1 MKQIIQKLNSKIGV
15 ELVDFPA
22 PLNKKGH
29 VLIKTTRTLVSK
41 GTEKMLVKFGN
52 ANYIQKVRQKPD
64 RVKVLLSRLTSD
76 GIIKTINTVRNSMEQ
91 YIALGYCNCGI
102 VIESDVSGIKK
113 GDRVI
118 SNGPHAEIVRVPA
131 NLVAKIPNEV
141 SDDEAVFTVIGSIGL
156 QGMRLCNPTYGETIV
171 VFGLGLVGLITVQLL
186 KANGVNVFGIDIDD
200 NKCKIANS
208 IGIRT
213 LNPEI
218 EDIEEIIHES
228 TGGNGAD
235 GVIITAAS
243 KSNEIISK
251 SAEVC
256 RKKGRI
262 ILVGVVGL
270 DINRDQ
276 FYDKELVF
284 QVSCSYGPGRYDK
297 AYEEDGNDYP
307 LPFVRWT
314 EKRNFETILNSMKIG
329 NLKISKLITE
339 KVELLKYKNI
349 YNHIDSNKSIASL
362 IVYPDKDVNEL
373 KNTVLKINSNT
384 YQSGV
389 PVIGIIGSGN
399 FTKSVVIPH
408 LESTGASI
416 KCIASSQG
424 MSSTLLAKK
433 HYLEYCTTDYNKIL
447 KDKDVDT
454 VIITTRHDTHAKFVI
469 DSLNHKKNVFVEKPL
484 AINKLELENI
494 KIALDKIENPSL
506 MVGFNRRFSA
516 HAKAIKKQIK
526 NTTEPINIIANM
538 NAGFVP
544 SDNWVNQEDKGGGRI
559 IGEACHLIDLAIFF
573 TNSLVSEVCMNSI
586 DNKNI
591 QGINDGSILLKF
603 KNGSNAVINYFTNG
617 SSDYSKER
625 VEVYLNKK
633 TYIIDNYKST
643 YGCGDKYFKSIKN
656 KYDKGHKTQFFNYIK
671 SIKIGSPNLIETSQ
685 IFNSAEAAISA
696 IKSLKENSWVI
707 L

>member
-15 ELVDFPA
+15 EIIDFPA
-22 PLNKKGH
+22 PLNKQGH

-41 GTEKMLVKFGN
+41 GTEKMLVEFGN
-52 ANYIQKVRQKPD
+52 ANYLQKARQKPD
-64 RVKVLLSRLTSD
+64 RVKVLFSRLKSD
-76 GIIKTINTVRNSMEQ
+76 GIIKTINTVRNSMQQ
-91 YIALGYCNCGI
+91 YIALGYCNCGV
-102 VIESDVSGIKK
+102 VIESDVNGIKK

-171 VFGLGLVGLITVQLL
+171 VFGLGLVGLITIQLL
-186 KANGVNVFGIDIDD
+186 KANGVNVIGIDIDD
-200 NKCKIANS
+200 NKCKIANN

-218 EDIEEIIHES
+218 EDIEEIIYES
-228 TGGNGAD
+228 TSGNGAD

-276 FYDKELVF
+276 FYNKELVF

-314 EKRNFETILNSMKIG
+314 EKRNFETILNSIKNG
-329 NLKISKLITE
+329 NLKLSKLITE
-339 KVELLKYKNI
+339 KVELPSYKNI
-349 YNHIDSNKSIASL
+349 YDNIDSNKSIASL
-362 IVYPDKDVNEL
+362 IVYPDNDVEEL
-373 KNTVLKINSNT
+373 KSTVLKINSNT
-384 YQSGV
+384 YQSGI

-399 FTKSVVIPH
+399 FTKSVVIPC
-408 LESTGASI
+408 LENANTSI

-424 MSSTLLAKK
+424 MSSSLLAKK
-433 HYLEYCTTDYNKIL
+433 YGLDYCTTDYNKIIE
-447 KDKDVDT
+447 DKDVNT
-454 VIITTRHDTHAKFVI
+454 VIITTRHDTHAKIVI
-469 DSLNHKKNVFVEKPL
+469 DSLAKEKNIFVEKPL
-484 AINKLELENI
+484 ALNEQELAN
-494 KIALDKIENPSL
+494 IENAFIKSKNYSL
-506 MVGFNRRFSA
+506 MVGYNRRFSC
-516 HAKAIKKQIK
+516 HAKVIKKQIK
-526 NTTEPINIIANM
+526 NRTEPINIIANM
-538 NAGFVP
+538 NAGFVS

-573 TNSLVSEVCMNSI
+573 TNSLVSQVCMNSI
-586 DNKNI
+586 DDNNI
-591 QGINDGSILLKF
+591 KGLNDGSILLRF
-603 KNGSNAVINYFTNG
+603 ENGSNAVINYFTNG
-617 SSDYSKER
+617 SKDYPKER
-625 VEVYLNKK
+625 VEIYSNNK
-633 TYIIDNYKST
+633 TYIIDNYENT
-643 YGCGDKYFKSIKN
+643 YGFGDKYFKSIINKN
-656 KYDKGHKTQFFNYIK
+656 DKGHQTQFIEYIE
-671 SIKIGSPNLIETSQ
+671 SIKKGSPNLIETSQ
-685 IFNSAEAAISA
+685 IFNSAKASISC
-696 IKSLKENSWVI
+696 IKSLKENTWVK

>member
-15 ELVDFPA
+15 EIIDFPA
-22 PLNKKGH
+22 PLNKQGH

-41 GTEKMLVKFGN
+41 GTEKMLVEFGN
-52 ANYIQKVRQKPD
+52 ANYLQKARQKPD
-64 RVKVLLSRLTSD
+64 RVKVLFSRLKSD
-76 GIIKTINTVRNSMEQ
+76 GIIKTINTVRNSMQQ
-91 YIALGYCNCGI
+91 YIALGYCNCGV
-102 VIESDVSGIKK
+102 VIESDVNGIKK

-171 VFGLGLVGLITVQLL
+171 VFGLGLVGLITIQLL
-186 KANGVNVFGIDIDD
+186 KANGVNVIGIDIDD
-200 NKCKIANS
+200 NKCKIANN

-218 EDIEEIIHES
+218 ENIEEIIYES

-276 FYDKELVF
+276 FYNKELVF

-314 EKRNFETILNSMKIG
+314 EKRNFETILNSIKNG
-329 NLKISKLITE
+329 NLKLSKLITE
-339 KVELLKYKNI
+339 KVELPSYKNI
-349 YNHIDSNKSIASL
+349 YDNIDSNKSIASL
-362 IVYPDKDVNEL
+362 IVYPDNDVEEL
-373 KNTVLKINSNT
+373 KSTVLKINSNT
-384 YQSGV
+384 YQSGI

-399 FTKSVVIPH
+399 FTKSVVIPC
-408 LESTGASI
+408 LENANTSI

-424 MSSTLLAKK
+424 MSSSLLAKK
-433 HYLEYCTTDYNKIL
+433 YGLDYCTTDYNKIIE
-447 KDKDVDT
+447 DKDVNT
-454 VIITTRHDTHAKFVI
+454 VIITTRHDTHAKIVI
-469 DSLNHKKNVFVEKPL
+469 DSLAKEKNIFVEKPL
-484 AINKLELENI
+484 ALNEQELAN
-494 KIALDKIENPSL
+494 IENAFIKSKNYSL
-506 MVGFNRRFSA
+506 MVGYNRRFSC
-516 HAKAIKKQIK
+516 HAKVIKKQIK
-526 NTTEPINIIANM
+526 NRTEPINIIANM
-538 NAGFVP
+538 NAGFVS

-573 TNSLVSEVCMNSI
+573 TNSLVSQVCMNSI
-586 DNKNI
+586 DDNNI
-591 QGINDGSILLKF
+591 KGLNDGSILLRF
-603 KNGSNAVINYFTNG
+603 ENGSNAVINYFTNG
-617 SSDYSKER
+617 SKDYPKER
-625 VEVYLNKK
+625 VEIYSNNK
-633 TYIIDNYKST
+633 TYIIDNYENT
-643 YGCGDKYFKSIKN
+643 YGFGDKYFKSIINKN
-656 KYDKGHKTQFFNYIK
+656 DKGHQTQFIEYIE
-671 SIKIGSPNLIETSQ
+671 SIKKGSPNLIETSQ
-685 IFNSAEAAISA
+685 IFNSAKASISC
-696 IKSLKENSWVI
+696 IKSLKENTWVK